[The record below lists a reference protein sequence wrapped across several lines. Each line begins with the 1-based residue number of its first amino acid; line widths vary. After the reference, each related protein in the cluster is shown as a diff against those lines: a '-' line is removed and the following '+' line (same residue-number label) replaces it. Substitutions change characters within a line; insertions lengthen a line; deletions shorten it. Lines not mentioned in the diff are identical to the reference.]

1 MLWCRSL
8 LYNCNGGVVPVHT
21 VKAYSGVACSCIH
34 SLLWHVDGS
43 GQRHAPASLS
53 QYSRINSAKSPAS
66 DAGNVSEPRLVYQGG
81 RVC

>member
-1 MLWCRSL
+1 MRK
-8 LYNCNGGVVPVHT
+8 NKIVPVYT

-43 GQRHAPASLS
+43 GQRHALVALS

-66 DAGNVSEPRLVYQGG
+66 DSGNVSEPRLIT
-81 RVC
+81 